1 MSAKLFFAFLV
12 SVISLA
18 HTAIPALSRSSTKA
32 DAIVVYSATWCIP
45 CQKLKPV
52 LLKLKK
58 LGYRVCI
65 RDYDKI
71 KSGEFRPEKVPA
83 IYLFNG
89 SKLLDSKG
97 LNSRS
102 SLMDFRS
109 RMIKP

>member
-1 MSAKLFFAFLV
+1 MNAKWFFAFLV
-12 SVISLA
+12 SVTYMLPTVTSVR
-18 HTAIPALSRSSTKA
+18 TRSNAKA
-32 DAIVVYSATWCIP
+32 DAVVVYSAAWCIP

-52 LLKLKK
+52 LLKLRK
-58 LGYRVCI
+58 LGYRVCV

-71 KSGEFRPEKVPA
+71 KAGEFRPKKVPA

-89 SKLLDSKG
+89 SELIDSKG

-102 SLMDFRS
+102 SVMDFRS

>member
-1 MSAKLFFAFLV
+1 MNAKWFFAFLV

-18 HTAIPALSRSSTKA
+18 QTVIPAHARSSTKA

-58 LGYRVCI
+58 LGYRVCV

-71 KSGEFRPEKVPA
+71 KTGEFRPEKVPA

-89 SKLLDSKG
+89 PKLLDSKG
-97 LNSRS
+97 LDSRS
-102 SLMDFRS
+102 SVMDFRS

>member
-1 MSAKLFFAFLV
+1 MSAKWFFAFLV
-12 SVISLA
+12 SVTYMLPTVISVR
-18 HTAIPALSRSSTKA
+18 TRSNAKA

-58 LGYRVCI
+58 LGYRVCV

-71 KSGEFRPEKVPA
+71 KAGEFRPEKVPA

-89 SKLLDSKG
+89 PKLLDSKG
-97 LNSRS
+97 LDSRS
-102 SLMDFRS
+102 SVMDFRS